1 VQARGEF
8 PHLELIENVRCL
20 ECGAVYSKPAGGGTV
35 ATNPGCP
42 ECSYLGWIPVA
53 QPFAG
58 PRAGELRSAS

>member
-1 VQARGEF
+1 VQGQAESRR
-8 PHLELIENVRCL
+8 LELIENARCL
-20 ECGAVYSKPAGGGTV
+20 ECGAVYSKPARGGTV

-42 ECSYLGWIPVA
+42 ECAYLGWIPVS